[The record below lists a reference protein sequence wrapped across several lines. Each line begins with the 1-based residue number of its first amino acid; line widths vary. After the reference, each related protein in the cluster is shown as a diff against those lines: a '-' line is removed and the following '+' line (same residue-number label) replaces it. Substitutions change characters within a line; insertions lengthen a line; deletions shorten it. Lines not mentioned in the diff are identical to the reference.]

1 MKKTKLITLLTV
13 FAFILLIGNVFS
25 QDNNQKEDNKQ
36 EVKTPKMT
44 PEEQA
49 TKITDKLNK
58 HLNLTSEQYTKIKKL
73 YTDNITY
80 KRELKDKDLISKSEV
95 KAKQKE
101 FREGI
106 KSTLTDEQK
115 EKMKKMMKKKHGK
128 HKKHGF

>member
-1 MKKTKLITLLTV
+1 MGKNKFTAVLIIFAIVLLTG
-13 FAFILLIGNVFS
+13 AAYS
-25 QDNNQKEDNKQ
+25 QDE
-36 EVKTPKMT
+36 KTESGKYKNT

-49 TKITDKLNK
+49 KIITDKLNK
-58 HLNLTSEQYTKIKKL
+58 HLDLTPEQYTKIKKL

-106 KSTLTDEQK
+106 KSTLTDKQK
-115 EKMKKMMKKKHGK
+115 DKMKNLIKKKHGMK
-128 HKKHGF
+128 KKKHHRR

>member
-1 MKKTKLITLLTV
+1 MKKIKLLALLAVSAFLLT
-13 FAFILLIGNVFS
+13 AASGFS
-25 QDNNQKEDNKQ
+25 QEDKKEGNSYKY
-36 EVKTPKMT
+36 T

-49 TKITDKLNK
+49 TKITDKLK
-58 HLNLTSEQYTKIKKL
+58 EHLDLTPEQYTKIKKL

-106 KSTLTDEQK
+106 KSTLTDKQK
-115 EKMKKMMKKKHGK
+115 DKMKKIMKKKHGMKRK
-128 HKKHGF
+128 HHRR